1 MKINVIGAGY
11 VGMSLSVL
19 LSIKHQVN
27 VIDINKKIVEK
38 INSNISP
45 IDDNLIQKFLDEK
58 KLNIKGLNS
67 LQKNLNHI
75 DWYIICI

>member
-38 INSNISP
+38 INSNIS
-45 IDDNLIQKFLDEK
+45 Q
-58 KLNIKGLNS
+58 
-67 LQKNLNHI
+67 
-75 DWYIICI
+75 